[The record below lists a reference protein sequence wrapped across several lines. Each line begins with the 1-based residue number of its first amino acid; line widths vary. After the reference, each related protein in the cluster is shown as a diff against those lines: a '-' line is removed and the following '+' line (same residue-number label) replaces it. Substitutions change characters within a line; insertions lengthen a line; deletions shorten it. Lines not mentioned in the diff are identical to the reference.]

1 MNVINKP
8 EQAKKP
14 IYLPQ
19 GRSTVKA
26 ILCQCGACRKYNGGA
41 KNAEASR
48 LAKRKKQ

>member
-8 EQAKKP
+8 EETKKP
-14 IYLPQ
+14 RYLPQ

-26 ILCQCGACRKYNGGA
+26 ILCQCGACRKYNDRA

-48 LAKRKKQ
+48 LGKRKKQ